1 MSYIK
6 NNRAKSYLIVGVTIM
21 GLGAIKGLFNGL
33 KRTNRRNINDGG
45 PSLNA
50 QDGLLSTIGS
60 SGIIVS
66 ASTLLGAFEGGMVG
80 IIWPL
85 NLPWGLYQYVKNQLN
100 NTEELSDYIETE
112 EEHTHEH
119 EEDNSIQHQ
128 DNIVI
133 DHTSLGDL
141 TSNFDDE
148 ITHNQD

>member
-21 GLGAIKGLFNGL
+21 GLGALKGLFNGL
-33 KRTNRRNINDGG
+33 KRTNKRDINDGG
-45 PSLNA
+45 PCLNA
-50 QDGLLSTIGS
+50 RDGLLSTVGS
-60 SGIIVS
+60 SGVIVS

-100 NTEELSDYIETE
+100 NTEELSDFIEPE
-112 EEHTHEH
+112 EEH

-141 TSNFDDE
+141 TSNFDNE

>member
-1 MSYIK
+1 
-6 NNRAKSYLIVGVTIM
+6 
-21 GLGAIKGLFNGL
+21 
-33 KRTNRRNINDGG
+33 
-45 PSLNA
+45 
-50 QDGLLSTIGS
+50 
-60 SGIIVS
+60 
-66 ASTLLGAFEGGMVG
+66 MVG

-112 EEHTHEH
+112 EEHEH